1 MLHFFAILFLTKI
14 GKMMGIQYK
23 IKQTCLRLTV
33 SILFTFSLN
42 LSANSHIEFNDV
54 ASTVMLNTLQP
65 LPKKSFLR
73 QLYSQLL
80 FVPVWMQEDHPSALA
95 KALFGEILSDKT
107 LSSSSKLIK
116 DALKFQKEVD
126 NVYVSQGT
134 LRQKIALEFKISQL
148 YKGYADYTL
157 YGSINWGAFQARL
170 YNLREDGIKA
180 AWVTYKPEFTPISL
194 LEEAALGGNLSTM
207 FQKAKPKEYHFRALQ
222 NALYQYQQIANRG
235 GWSHLS
241 FKGTLKPGKAY
252 KSIPL
257 LRERLRQSG
266 DYQSCGKTEGKVYDK
281 CLKQAVIH
289 FQKRHGL
296 VAKGVV
302 GKETRKTL
310 NVPVEARIK
319 EIRLNLDRIKWLH
332 QRHAKRHIIINIPA
346 FTFSFEENGRLRQKM
361 RVITG
366 RKKNP
371 TPIFSNTVKDIV
383 LNPYWNVPKS
393 IIQKELI
400 PKLLKNPNAMAKKG
414 IEIHRG
420 WGKDAV
426 EVDGGSVDWSEYLY
440 SKTMPFHFAQVPGKK
455 NALGKVKFLFPNQF
469 AVYMHDTPT
478 KHLFTR
484 NTRAFSHGCIRL
496 QKPRE
501 LLKTFSTFNSTV
513 DFEKSQK
520 RLKGRKKAS
529 LKLDNPVPVDIVY
542 LTAYVDYDGVLNFRN
557 DVYGYDKMQLQ
568 SYRNW

>member
-1 MLHFFAILFLTKI
+1 
-14 GKMMGIQYK
+14 MGIQYK
-23 IKQTCLRLTV
+23 LKQICLRLTA
-33 SILFTFSLN
+33 LTLLTFSLN

-54 ASTVMLNTLQP
+54 ASTVMLNSLQP
-65 LPKKSFLR
+65 LPKNNFLR

-80 FVPVWMQEDHPSALA
+80 FVPVWMQEDHPSALS
-95 KALFGEILSDKT
+95 KALFFEIIEDKT
-107 LSSSSKLIK
+107 LSSSSKLTQ
-116 DALKFQKEVD
+116 DALRLKQEADEV
-126 NVYVSQGT
+126 YAMHGT
-134 LRQKIALEFKISQL
+134 LKEKIVLEFKISQL

-170 YNLREDGIKA
+170 YNLRKDGIKA

-194 LEEAALGGNLSTM
+194 LEQAAIGGDLTKM
-207 FQKAKPKEYHFRALQ
+207 FQKSKPKEYHYMALQ
-222 NALYQYQQIANRG
+222 QALYRYLQIANQG
-235 GWSHLS
+235 GWGHVS
-241 FKGTLKPGKAY
+241 FKGTLRLGKSY
-252 KSIPL
+252 KAIPQ
-257 LRERLRQSG
+257 LRKRLRRSG
-266 DYQSCGKTEGKVYDK
+266 DYRGCDTSEGNLYDT
-281 CLKQAVIH
+281 CLKKAVIH

-302 GKETRKTL
+302 GKETRKAL
-310 NVPVEARIK
+310 NIPVEVRIK

-346 FTFSFEENGRLRQKM
+346 FRLFFEENGALRQTM

-366 RKKNP
+366 RTKNP
-371 TPIFSNTVKDIV
+371 TPIFSNTVQTIV
-383 LNPYWNVPKS
+383 LNPSWNVPKS
-393 IIQKELI
+393 IIQKEMI

-414 IEIHRG
+414 IEIHKG

-426 EVDGGSVDWSEYLY
+426 KVDGSSVDWSQYRY
-440 SKTMPFHFAQVPGKK
+440 SKTMPFHFAQVPGYK

-469 AVYMHDTPT
+469 SVYMHDTPT
-478 KHLFTR
+478 KHLFSR

-501 LLKTFSTFNSTV
+501 LLKTFSTFNDSV

-520 RLKGRKKAS
+520 RLKGRKKAY
-529 LKLDNPVPVDIVY
+529 LKLDNQVPVDVVY
-542 LTAYVDYDGVLNFRN
+542 LTAYVDYDGVLQFRN
-557 DVYGYDKMQLQ
+557 DIYGYDKMQLQ